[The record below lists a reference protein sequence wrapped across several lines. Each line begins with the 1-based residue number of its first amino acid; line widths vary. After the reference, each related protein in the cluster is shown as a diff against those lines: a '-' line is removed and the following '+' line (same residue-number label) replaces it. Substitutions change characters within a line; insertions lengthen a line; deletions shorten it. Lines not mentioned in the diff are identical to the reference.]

1 MRETPKI
8 EVDFSDFKKVFE
20 QLVQK
25 LSNKRDK
32 WELHI
37 SKEANCYL
45 LTGKPGDYNHTYT
58 ITWSI
63 EEDGRDELKAD
74 KRLLYEIIDYFA
86 IIGLK
91 VVQEKTK

>member
-1 MRETPKI
+1 METPKM
-8 EVDFSDFKKVFE
+8 EVDFSDVKRVIE
-20 QLVQK
+20 QLAQK
-25 LSNKRDK
+25 LSDERDK

-45 LTGKPGDYNHTYT
+45 LTGKPGDYNHT

-63 EEDGRDELKAD
+63 EEDERDELKAD
-74 KRLLYEIIDYFA
+74 KRLIYEIMDYFA

-91 VVQEKTK
+91 VIKEKTK